1 MATRSYSVEVINWVW
16 QVEKKRLEGDMFYFA
31 DHHHPR
37 IKRFRTQKAARE
49 WLQANGFEPYGF
61 CKSNPFLFKSMQ
73 GGMEARLV
81 RDDGTQI
88 WPL

>member
-1 MATRSYSVEVINWVW
+1 M
-16 QVEKKRLEGDMFYFA
+16 K
-31 DHHHPR
+31 
-37 IKRFRTQKAARE
+37 